1 MGMRTMTSDPSVR
14 AEASRLLEKI
24 TPGPWTQ
31 ERPPV
36 TEQMTRIVECP
47 HCHARR
53 VTSELAPHCERCEV
67 FMLRLT
73 ATREQEQP

>member
-1 MGMRTMTSDPSVR
+1 
-14 AEASRLLEKI
+14 
-24 TPGPWTQ
+24 
-31 ERPPV
+31 V
-36 TEQMTRIVECP
+36 TEKMTRIVECP